1 MEVLLKELNQ
11 NIKWLEKKQKRSSLD
26 GFKIKKLKNYLVQAL
41 EKALFSLIL
50 TIPIALILI
59 ELAYKER
66 GYWAIG
72 GEWLITLV
80 IFIWRCKR

>member
-1 MEVLLKELNQ
+1 MVL
-11 NIKWLEKKQKRSSLD
+11 
-26 GFKIKKLKNYLVQAL
+26 KLKNYLVQAL

-80 IFIWRCKR
+80 IFVWRCKR

>member
-1 MEVLLKELNQ
+1 MVL
-11 NIKWLEKKQKRSSLD
+11 
-26 GFKIKKLKNYLVQAL
+26 KLKNYLVQAL

-72 GEWLITLV
+72 GEWLFTLFL
-80 IFIWRCKR
+80 FIWGCKNV